1 MFFRKGSEG
10 NEGSQEEEE
19 EKNPEEK
26 NPDLK
31 PLTLTLEEYKALQ
44 VRLMSTF

>member
-1 MFFRKGSEG
+1 MLFRKGSEG
-10 NEGSQEEEE
+10 NEGSQEEKE
-19 EKNPEEK
+19 EKNPEEE
-26 NPDLK
+26 NPDLE